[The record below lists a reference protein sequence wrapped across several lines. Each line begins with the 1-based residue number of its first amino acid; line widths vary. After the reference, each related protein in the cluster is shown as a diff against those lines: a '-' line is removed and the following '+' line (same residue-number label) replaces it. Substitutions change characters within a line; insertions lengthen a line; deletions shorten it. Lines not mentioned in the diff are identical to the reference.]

1 MSLARLVTR
10 LESLSLGPFLFCT
23 RDGYAVQNP
32 RSVNHAALQSLQLPD
47 PITSITKVCWTPLEA
62 QLTLR
67 AEARY
72 RLPLG
77 TFLGEDLEAV
87 RPRTEYLPFG
97 PPLDVI
103 CMLSTYS
110 AGGARVPSAFVLTR
124 SVAADAFAVS
134 VTSPPRDKV
143 AHRNHFL
150 AQEMEVISLRGSS
163 CGDPCSFRPCS
174 LFAPFSS
181 AGWRRRPTFAQ
192 HSCPWWR
199 PCAF

>member
-1 MSLARLVTR
+1 MLDTVRSTADPARGSSLPPSPGNL
-10 LESLSLGPFLFCT
+10 
-23 RDGYAVQNP
+23 
-32 RSVNHAALQSLQLPD
+32 
-47 PITSITKVCWTPLEA
+47 
-62 QLTLR
+62 
-67 AEARY
+67 
-72 RLPLG
+72 
-77 TFLGEDLEAV
+77 LGEDLEAI

-150 AQEMEVISLRGSS
+150 AQEMEL
-163 CGDPCSFRPCS
+163 
-174 LFAPFSS
+174 
-181 AGWRRRPTFAQ
+181 AGQFVR
-192 HSCPWWR
+192 
-199 PCAF
+199 